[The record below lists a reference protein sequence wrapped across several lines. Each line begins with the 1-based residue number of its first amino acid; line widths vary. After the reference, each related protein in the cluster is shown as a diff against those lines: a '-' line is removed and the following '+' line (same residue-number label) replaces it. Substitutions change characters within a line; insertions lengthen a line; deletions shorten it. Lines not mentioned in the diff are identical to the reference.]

1 MTAASTI
8 RLIAGREFVD
18 RLRNKVYVGGTVLV
32 AVLVAA
38 GIVVLGQL
46 SDDAARLGVV
56 TGDESLVDAVVAAS
70 ATAKDVEDA
79 EVELVEFA
87 DREDAAAAVEDGDVG
102 AAVMDRTT
110 LMVGGGPP
118 NPERATLRRVATVA
132 MQQATLQAR
141 LSDRGLS
148 QTEVQQVLRAPQP
161 RVVQPDGEGPDVPAG
176 LLLGYVT
183 TGLLFFAIL
192 LNGSLLLTSA
202 NQEKSSRVVEVL
214 LAKMRPWQL
223 LAGKLLPLTGL
234 ALAQLALVLGAA
246 LAANAVVGLVELPAA
261 APTAVAVALVMLVAG
276 FALFA
281 ALFTVAGSLA
291 VSVEHAQTAAMPL
304 QLGVLASALL
314 VQRSVLPS
322 PEGVVAQ
329 VLSFLPP
336 TAPLAVPARVAL
348 GVMPGWQVV
357 VAVAL
362 TIVGAALTVRLAG
375 RLYSAALLAG
385 DKLTWRDAL
394 RAEPIH

>member
-1 MTAASTI
+1 MTATSTI
-8 RLIAGREFVD
+8 RLVAGRELVD

-32 AVLVAA
+32 AALVAV
-38 GIVVLGQL
+38 GVVVLGHVG
-46 SDDAARLGVV
+46 DDAARLGVV
-56 TGDESLVDAVVAAS
+56 TGDGNLVDAVVAAS
-70 ATAKDVEDA
+70 ATAEDA

-102 AAVMDRTT
+102 AAVVERST

-118 NPERATLRRVATVA
+118 NSERVTLRRVATVA
-132 MQQATLQAR
+132 MQQATLQGR
-141 LSDRGLS
+141 LSEHGLS
-148 QTEVQQVLRAPQP
+148 QAETQQILRAPKP
-161 RVVQPDGEGPDVPAG
+161 RVVQPDGEEPDVPAG

-183 TGLLFFAIL
+183 TALLLFAIL
-192 LNGSLLLTSA
+192 VNGSLLLTSA

-223 LAGKLLPLTGL
+223 LAGKLIPVTAL
-234 ALAQLALVLGAA
+234 ALAQLALVLGAG

-261 APTAVAVALVMLVAG
+261 TPPAVVVALVMLVVG

-304 QLGVLASALL
+304 QLGVVVPAVL
-314 VQRSVLPS
+314 VHMAVLPS

-336 TAPLAVPARVAL
+336 TAPFAVPARVAL

-362 TIVGAALTVRLAG
+362 TVVGAALSVRLAG
-375 RLYSAALLAG
+375 RLYAAALLAG
-385 DKLTWRDAL
+385 DKLTWRTAL